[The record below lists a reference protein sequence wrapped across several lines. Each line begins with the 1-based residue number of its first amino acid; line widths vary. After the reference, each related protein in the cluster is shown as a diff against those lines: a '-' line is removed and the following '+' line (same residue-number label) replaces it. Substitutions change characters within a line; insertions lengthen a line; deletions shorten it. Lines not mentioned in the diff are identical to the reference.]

1 MKQEK
6 NLRIRRAI
14 LHILT
19 GTIILFLTIYYK
31 DTRWLLFYA
40 LILGIILS
48 FLSFIVKIP
57 LIGFFLENFELKR
70 HRKEFPGKSLLFF
83 VAGSLLVIKLFP
95 QNIAL
100 ASIAILTFADPA
112 SYFFSRI
119 GKKYRNPVNKN
130 KTLASFL
137 ISIIIAFIAANFFIE
152 AKYAILSSIFSML
165 AESFNIKIWE
175 DHIDD
180 NFLIPLVAG
189 TIIYIAKM
197 FF

>member
-1 MKQEK
+1 MTQEK
-6 NLRIRRAI
+6 SLRIRRAI
-14 LHILT
+14 LHIVS
-19 GTIILFLTIYYK
+19 GIIILLLTIYYK
-31 DTRWLLFYA
+31 DTRWLLFYG

-48 FLSFIVKIP
+48 FLSFIIKIP
-57 LIGFFLENFELKR
+57 VIGFFLENFELKR
-70 HRKEFPGKSLLFF
+70 HRDEFPGKSLLFF

-112 SYFFSRI
+112 SYFFSRV
-119 GKKYRNPVNKN
+119 GRKYKNPINNN

-137 ISIIIAFIAANFFIE
+137 FSILVAFIAASFFIE
-152 AKYAILSSIFSML
+152 AKYAVIAAIFSML

-175 DHIDD
+175 DHLDD

-189 TIIYIAKM
+189 TSIYIAQM
-197 FF
+197 VF